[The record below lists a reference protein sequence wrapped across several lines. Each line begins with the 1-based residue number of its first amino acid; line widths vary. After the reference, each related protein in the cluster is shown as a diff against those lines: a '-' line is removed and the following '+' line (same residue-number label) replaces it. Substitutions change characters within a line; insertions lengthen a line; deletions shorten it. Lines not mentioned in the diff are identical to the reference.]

1 METARVLEPPRRS
14 WINSIL
20 VPALVITT
28 VLLLLEVCAQRLEL
42 DQVRADAEMKEEKL
56 AKLRE
61 SLVGTERKA
70 RLFQSQAEALKA
82 KTAVV
87 SSEEASS
94 GQPEVSSDEGT
105 KKKPKHNSRPKLDP
119 NDPEVL
125 RRKVAQQESEV
136 RAQYSGLLK
145 ALNLKP
151 GKADALVTLLI
162 NKKLAEEDVAATAI
176 VNGGDTL
183 KDGLAFADAIKS
195 TKTDIEGEI
204 HDLLGDD
211 GYDEYRAQVLVNAQ
225 DRLMTKLQQTLATA
239 GAPLNQPQAEA
250 LINILQNSHIGHL
263 TDTVL
268 VKTKPVLTPTQW
280 QAVNQFYAVNAASRP
295 RAPSPLPPHH

>member
-1 METARVLEPPRRS
+1 METARVSEPPRRS
-14 WINSIL
+14 WINSVL

-28 VLLLLEVCAQRLEL
+28 VLLLLEICAQRLEL

-56 AKLRE
+56 AKVRE
-61 SLVGTERKA
+61 SLVGAERKA
-70 RLFQSQAEALKA
+70 RLFQTQAEALKA
-82 KTAVV
+82 NAAHAT
-87 SSEEASS
+87 SEDAGSN
-94 GQPEVSSDEGT
+94 QPGVGPDEVT

-136 RAQYSGLLK
+136 RTQYSSLLK
-145 ALNLKP
+145 SLNLKA

-183 KDGLAFADAIKS
+183 KDGLAFADAIKN
-195 TKTDIEGEI
+195 TKTDIESQI

-211 GYDEYRAQVLVNAQ
+211 GYDDYRAQVLVNAQ
-225 DRLMTKLQQTLATA
+225 DRLMTKLQQTFASA
-239 GAPLNQPQAEA
+239 GSPLNQPQAEA
-250 LINILQNSHIGHL
+250 LVNILQNSHIGHL

-268 VKTKPVLTPTQW
+268 MKTRPVLTPAQW
-280 QAVNQFYAVNAASRP
+280 QAVNEFYAVNSASRP
-295 RAPSPLPPHH
+295 RAPAPVPPHH